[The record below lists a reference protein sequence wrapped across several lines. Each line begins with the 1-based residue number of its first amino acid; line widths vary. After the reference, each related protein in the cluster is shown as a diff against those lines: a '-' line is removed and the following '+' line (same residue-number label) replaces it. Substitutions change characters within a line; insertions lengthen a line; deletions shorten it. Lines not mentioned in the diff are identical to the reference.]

1 MKLSEKLAN
10 QLSLLLLTLFFCF
23 ILMQAAGSDCMTS
36 VLFYPLCN
44 KFPPVFVSALMIG
57 QTATNAVAAAI
68 AAGQIDSSDGLQT
81 RFGVDVFF
89 YLLATVCFMSAV
101 CALFIFAVERCYTSK
116 STETDV
122 QKQPQ
127 EGTST
132 SSDDHT
138 DDHLKKVCGV
148 PTIVWSIF
156 FGQALV
162 SFVENGVVTSIAPST
177 LPYESSFFLF
187 VCFR

>member
-1 MKLSEKLAN
+1 
-10 QLSLLLLTLFFCF
+10 
-23 ILMQAAGSDCMTS
+23 MTS
-36 VLFYPLCN
+36 VLFYPLCHN
-44 KFPPVFVSALMIG
+44 FPPVFVSALMIG
-57 QTATNAVAAAI
+57 QTATNAVTAAI
-68 AAGQIDSSDGLQT
+68 AAGQIDGSDGVLRT

-116 STETDV
+116 RTERDL

-127 EGTST
+127 DGHSA
-132 SSDDHT
+132 SQDDHT

-148 PTIVWSIF
+148 STIVWSIF

-177 LPYESSFFLF
+177 LPYGSSFHVF
-187 VCFR
+187 VFGHCYSSIF